1 MECRAC
7 RERARETPNMACCR
21 CQDEDAF
28 CNNDVAK
35 VGFVTQFLL
44 YMNNIS
50 NVQPPARLPIEDFPV
65 RRPELGPGL
74 TCQNS
79 IACTLFDDCDE
90 VISLQV
96 ILLGQGD
103 WIVTPPPKSLCVR
116 TKVRVE
122 LATISL
128 KTTSP
133 CVKLGGGRVV
143 QGDR

>member
-1 MECRAC
+1 MQQRCRKGWIC
-7 RERARETPNMACCR
+7 FN
-21 CQDEDAF
+21 
-28 CNNDVAK
+28 K
-35 VGFVTQFLL
+35 
-44 YMNNIS
+44 NILIYNLS
-50 NVQPPARLPIEDFPV
+50 IVQPPARLPIEDFPV

-103 WIVTPPPKSLCVR
+103 YIVTPPSKSLCVR

-133 CVKLGGGRVV
+133 CVKLGGGRVA
-143 QGDR
+143 QGDRLASIIRRKTPIHPLRLFLWH

>member
-1 MECRAC
+1 MY
-7 RERARETPNMACCR
+7 N
-21 CQDEDAF
+21 
-28 CNNDVAK
+28 
-35 VGFVTQFLL
+35 LS
-44 YMNNIS
+44 I
-50 NVQPPARLPIEDFPV
+50 VQPPARLPIEDFPV

-96 ILLGQGD
+96 FLLGQGD
-103 WIVTPPPKSLCVR
+103 WIVTPPSKLLCVIR

-122 LATISL
+122 LATILS

-133 CVKLGGGRVV
+133 GAKLGGGRAA
-143 QGDR
+143 QGDRLAGMIV

>member
-1 MECRAC
+1 MIY
-7 RERARETPNMACCR
+7 N
-21 CQDEDAF
+21 
-28 CNNDVAK
+28 
-35 VGFVTQFLL
+35 L
-44 YMNNIS
+44 S

-103 WIVTPPPKSLCVR
+103 WIVTSPSKLLCVR

-133 CVKLGGGRVV
+133 CVKLGGGRAA
-143 QGDR
+143 QGDRLAGMIVY